1 MSFLRMGVVCAASN
15 ETGQWLFSQRGDL
28 GAWNFPSGRLDP
40 KERLDE
46 AAVREA
52 WEETGVRVEI
62 RQPLGLYY
70 YARWQRLNVLFTAS
84 VTGGEVLQKTYE
96 TRANGFYPL
105 TDPPQPLLDTAIVS
119 QLLDPAPHMLTIET
133 ALHEYNRMRR
143 RFAWRW
149 VQNLLAG
156 HPEPRYLRFT
166 IHASLLITHPEKT
179 VLTLAEP
186 SGQRVLPGIVC
197 DGREAPWEQIRRHV
211 RDSYGLYELRTAE
224 LRWIGLY
231 QHVRDG
237 RIELIFA
244 VDLPDRSPLNH
255 RDIGW
260 TAFTSPAWWPG
271 YRPFVQH
278 VQTHAST
285 VLVIYDGTDKN

>member
-1 MSFLRMGVVCAASN
+1 VSFLRMGVVCAAHN
-15 ETGQWLFSQRGDL
+15 DENQWLFSQRGDL
-28 GAWNFPSGRLDP
+28 GTWNFPSGRLDP
-40 KERLDE
+40 NERLDE

-70 YARWQRLNVLFTAS
+70 YARWQRLNVLFTAN

-96 TRANGFYPL
+96 TRANGFYRL
-105 TDPPQPLLDTAIVS
+105 SEAPQPLMDTHIVS
-119 QLLDPAPHMLTIET
+119 NLQTPVPHMTIIET
-133 ALHEYNRMRR
+133 PLQEYNRLRR
-143 RFAWRW
+143 RFALRW

-156 HPEPRYLRFT
+156 HPEPRYPRFT
-166 IHASLLITHPEKT
+166 VHASLLITHPEKT

-186 SGQRVLPGIVC
+186 GGQRVLPGIVC
-197 DGREAPWEQIRRHV
+197 DGQEPPWEQIRRHV
-211 RDSYGLYELRTAE
+211 RDTYGLYELRTAE

-231 QHVRDG
+231 QHVKDG

-244 VDLPDRSPLNH
+244 ADLPEGSPLNH
-255 RDIGW
+255 RDVGW
-260 TAFTSPAWWPG
+260 TSFSSPAWWPG

-278 VQTHAST
+278 VQTHT
-285 VLVIYDGTDKN
+285 GDVLAIYEGS